1 MTSTHDA
8 GATDHATYLNPVYGH
23 DFPDPF
29 ILKHGGE
36 YWAYC
41 TGFWRDGRAFGM
53 LHSLDLV
60 NWRELDGALAPLPG
74 DHPCYWAPEVVY
86 ENGRFLMY
94 YSVGNEKLMHLRVA
108 VAEHPAGPFTDSG
121 HQLTSA
127 EFAIDPH
134 VFVDEEGVRWLFYA
148 TDFLAHT
155 HIGTGTVCDRMLDP
169 FTLAGDPRPV
179 TRARY
184 DWQVYD
190 PARRE
195 KGGVRW
201 HTVEGPF
208 VLRRKNLYYQMFS
221 GGNWQN
227 LTYGVSYAVS
237 ESVARADEW
246 EQSADGE
253 RVLPI
258 LRTVPEKVIGPGHN
272 SVVRAPDNRQLFCVY
287 HRWDG
292 ERGRVLALDRLDWV
306 GERLTVLGATTTP
319 QPVPLPPSFAGFHVE
334 REGGLGERWTCEG
347 AGLWSVRAGEARQ
360 ESTAVGA
367 AFAHCAAGAA
377 SFLLEV
383 SMRALDAA
391 RAAGAFGL
399 ALLRDGGRVLQ
410 FTLEPGTNEA
420 RCAWLAAGG
429 RRAETRFALPAD
441 FDWRALHLLRAEV
454 DERHA
459 TIFLDEKVVRWQGT
473 LNVAPHEIALV
484 TEGASA
490 AFKGFEL
497 TGGWEEL
504 FMQTERSLAERGW
517 RHADEGWQLKD
528 NLLRFDGEEGRC
540 RAIDRE
546 PSFGSY
552 ELVVNARLEGE
563 SSHGTG
569 GYGFRPA
576 SGAKDFDPLFT
587 VERDGAAGNRWT
599 LVARNFVHASRKDD
613 SIVESWPLPAS
624 FDPFVMQQFRFR
636 KQRGRLAI
644 HWDAAP
650 LGDIH
655 ITAEATGV
663 GLYAHRA
670 PVTFD
675 MVRVTKISES

>member
-1 MTSTHDA
+1 
-8 GATDHATYLNPVYGH
+8 
-23 DFPDPF
+23 
-29 ILKHGGE
+29 
-36 YWAYC
+36 
-41 TGFWRDGRAFGM
+41 
-53 LHSLDLV
+53 
-60 NWRELDGALAPLPG
+60 
-74 DHPCYWAPEVVY
+74 
-86 ENGRFLMY
+86 
-94 YSVGNEKLMHLRVA
+94 
-108 VAEHPAGPFTDSG
+108 
-121 HQLTSA
+121 
-127 EFAIDPH
+127 
-134 VFVDEEGVRWLFYA
+134 
-148 TDFLAHT
+148 
-155 HIGTGTVCDRMLDP
+155 
-169 FTLAGDPRPV
+169 
-179 TRARY
+179 
-184 DWQVYD
+184 
-190 PARRE
+190 
-195 KGGVRW
+195 
-201 HTVEGPF
+201 
-208 VLRRKNLYYQMFS
+208 
-221 GGNWQN
+221 
-227 LTYGVSYAVS
+227 
-237 ESVARADEW
+237 
-246 EQSADGE
+246 
-253 RVLPI
+253 
-258 LRTVPEKVIGPGHN
+258 
-272 SVVRAPDNRQLFCVY
+272 
-287 HRWDG
+287 
-292 ERGRVLALDRLDWV
+292 
-306 GERLTVLGATTTP
+306 
-319 QPVPLPPSFAGFHVE
+319 
-334 REGGLGERWTCEG
+334 
-347 AGLWSVRAGEARQ
+347 VRAGEARQ